1 MVTPARAR
9 FRGLLLLLLL
19 TRHRFAGGL
28 TLASV
33 IIGSLGMSLLVGSV
47 VALVIGRPPGFPLG
61 VVLALLLGLVALA
74 VGWRL
79 WRTASW
85 RPYRS

>member
-1 MVTPARAR
+1 MVTPRRAN
-9 FRGLLLLLLL
+9 FRWLLLLM
-19 TRHRFAGGL
+19 RDRFSRQL
-28 TLASV
+28 ILASV
-33 IIGSLGMSLLVGSV
+33 IIGSLGLSVLVGSV

-61 VVLALLLGLVALA
+61 VVLVLLLGLVALA

-79 WRTASW
+79 WRTAW